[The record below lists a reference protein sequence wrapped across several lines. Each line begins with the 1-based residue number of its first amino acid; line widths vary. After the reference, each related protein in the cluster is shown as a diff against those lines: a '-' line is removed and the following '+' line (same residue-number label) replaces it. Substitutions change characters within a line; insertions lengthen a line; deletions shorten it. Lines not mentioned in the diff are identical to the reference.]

1 MLRKECDKV
10 KALLVSGL
18 TGGNAD
24 SIIEP
29 IVNTGIMEKIYFVR
43 DKYYK
48 TNDYINCYPVPAS
61 IRKNPN
67 EKKSSYGLKRTS
79 IQRILYKIY
88 IGLRLLKDKDINC
101 IITVLFYPHGFIGF
115 ILSKLSRK
123 PWIHVIVAGEREIS
137 LYGSFAGFFVS
148 RVLSAA
154 QLITVTG
161 NNTKDFL
168 VKRGI
173 DAKKVIIL
181 PNIIRM
187 KNFNKTNSKREVD
200 VVVVTRFY
208 NVKRLDRLVNII
220 TSVKKNYNKI
230 SVLIV
235 GEGPEK
241 RNLVNLVKNNKLTDN
256 IKIHGFVQNNEISGI
271 WNKGR
276 LFILTSEGEGFPLTI
291 LEAMACGVVCI
302 SPSVGDVSDVIKD
315 GKNGFII
322 NDQSDI
328 SEYSKHVTALLNN
341 NRLYNKLSEESTK
354 VREMFDYRNATIIW
368 RKIFSSI

>member
-1 MLRKECDKV
+1 M
-10 KALLVSGL
+10 
-18 TGGNAD
+18 
-24 SIIEP
+24 
-29 IVNTGIMEKIYFVR
+29 NTGIMEKIYFIR
-43 DKYYK
+43 DEYYK
-48 TNDYINCYPVPAS
+48 PNDYINCYSVPAL
-61 IRKNPN
+61 IKKNPI

-115 ILSKLSRK
+115 ILSKLSGK
-123 PWIHVIVAGEREIS
+123 PWIHVVVAGEREIS
-137 LYGSFAGFFVS
+137 LYGSFAGIFVS
-148 RVLSAA
+148 RVMSTA

-161 NNTKDFL
+161 NNTKNFFIN
-168 VKRGI
+168 RGM
-173 DAKKVIIL
+173 DSKKLIIL

-200 VVVVTRFY
+200 IVVVTRFY
-208 NVKRLDRLVNII
+208 HVKRLDRLVKIVS
-220 TSVKKNYNKI
+220 SVKQNYNKI

-235 GEGPEK
+235 GEGPEN
-241 RNLVNLVKNNKLTDN
+241 RNLVNLVKKNKLTDN
-256 IKIHGFVQNNEISGI
+256 IKFHGFVENNEISGI

-315 GKNGFII
+315 GKNGFIV
-322 NDQSDI
+322 NDKSDI
-328 SEYSKHVTALLNN
+328 SEYSEHVIDLLNN
-341 NRLYNKLSEESTK
+341 DYLYNKLSEESTK
-354 VREMFDYRNATIIW
+354 VREMFDYRNASIVW
-368 RKIFSSI
+368 KNIFSLI